1 MVGDPRQPEWFNAR
15 VLPPA
20 PDEDL
25 SNRQAVLHAEATEV
39 LAELHLAAIV
49 ADTGPMHLT
58 GSYVSG
64 LMCWPDLDVMVHVGP
79 GFTPGDVLRLLRP
92 IVDHPGVV
100 GFDYR
105 DERGP
110 RSPTGTA
117 RDERYHVP
125 VTLARGGR
133 DWRIDLTL
141 WLNDPHTNLTA
152 WHESLRENI
161 TADQRGAVLRIKD
174 VWHRLSGYPDR
185 VGGMQIYTAVIDD
198 GVRTPRQ
205 FATWLRDHGYP
216 EA

>member
-1 MVGDPRQPEWFNAR
+1 
-15 VLPPA
+15 VLPSL

-25 SNRQAVLHAEATEV
+25 LTRQAALQAAAAEV
-39 LAELHLAAIV
+39 LADLDLAAIV

-79 GFTPGDVLRLLRP
+79 GFTPRDVLRLLQR

-110 RSPTGTA
+110 RSPTGTT

-125 VTLARGGR
+125 VALSRNGYA
-133 DWRIDLTL
+133 WRIDLTL
-141 WLNDPHTNLTA
+141 WLNDPHINLTA

-161 TADQRGAVLRIKD
+161 TADQRSAVLRIKD
-174 VWHRLSGYPDR
+174 VWYRLPSYPDH
-185 VGGMQIYTAVIDD
+185 VGGMQIYTAVLDD
-198 GVRTPRQ
+198 RVRTPQQ
-205 FATWLRDHGYP
+205 FATWLIDRGYP
-216 EA
+216 GA